1 MEPIA
6 SDIGTPDNNT
16 GRASRFMEVLLPA
29 DIIENQQK
37 GSLSLFGTQMSHT
50 QHSVTHCGAIL
61 DLTIAQ
67 KK

>member
-6 SDIGTPDNNT
+6 SDIRTPVNIA
-16 GRASRFMEVLLPA
+16 GRTSRFVEGLLLA
-29 DIIENQQK
+29 DIIGNNQK

-50 QHSVTHCGAIL
+50 HHSVTHCGAIL